1 MSMKWELL
9 ERELIYQGFFRMER
23 YHLRHQRYAGGW
35 TETIRREMFERGHAV
50 AVLPY
55 DPKRDA
61 VVMLEQFR
69 PGGLEAPGGPWLR
82 EFPAGMIEPG
92 EQPEEVARRE
102 MMEESGL
109 TPIRLEYITR
119 FWVSPGGT
127 TESLYLYYAE
137 VDSEGV
143 GGLHGLEHE
152 HEDILVRVV
161 PREEA
166 LAMLAQGLIC
176 SAAPMILM
184 QWLQLNHLRLQ
195 GAV

>member
-1 MSMKWELL
+1 MQWELL
-9 ERELIYQGFFRMER
+9 DREVLYQGFFRFER
-23 YHLRHQRYAGGW
+23 YHLRHHRYAGGW
-35 TETIRREMFERGHAV
+35 TDIIRREMFERSHAV

-61 VVMLEQFR
+61 IVMLEQFR
-69 PGGLEAPGGPWLR
+69 PGALEAPGGPWLK

-92 EQPEEVARRE
+92 ESPEDVARRE
-102 MMEESGL
+102 AHEEAGL
-109 TPIRLEYITR
+109 QIGRLEYITR

-152 HEDILVRVV
+152 HEDIRVSVV

-166 LAMLAQGLIC
+166 MAMLEQGQIC
-176 SAAPMILM
+176 SAGPMILL
-184 QWLQLNHLRLQ
+184 QWLALNLKRLQ
-195 GAV
+195 ASA

>member
-1 MSMKWELL
+1 MQWELL
-9 ERELIYQGFFRMER
+9 DREVMYQGFFRLER

-35 TETIRREMFERGHAV
+35 TDTIRREMFERGHAV
-50 AVLPY
+50 AILPY
-55 DPKRDA
+55 DPRRDA

-69 PGGLEAPGGPWLR
+69 PGALDAPGGPWLK

-92 EQPEEVARRE
+92 EAVEDVARRE
-102 MMEESGL
+102 MHEEAGL
-109 TPIRLEYITR
+109 VPARLEYITR

-152 HEDILVRVV
+152 HEDIRVSVV

-166 LAMLAQGLIC
+166 QAMLEQGLIC

-184 QWLQLNHLRLQ
+184 HWLALNGERLRESVLL
-195 GAV
+195 